1 MNLFLI
7 SAPQQFLGAFEA
19 RAYFGLSSADCHL
32 VVVHRG
38 TRAQLEQLRAVA
50 AEREWGRETWLS
62 VDGRWSWSHWLRGW
76 RGLERLARRYR
87 GADRLFLG
95 FYRSLGIHHFATR
108 AGARQTILLDDGL
121 STLSVPRLR
130 RDEWSATEH
139 FPEAWPR
146 RLAKRMLG
154 VGKSSI
160 ERLEY
165 FTIFTLETHEPV
177 HRHRFERIRDEF
189 GGSGASGE
197 GTVFLG
203 SPLVEDGY
211 VPAER
216 YRSILA
222 AIRERETS
230 PLRYLPHRRELEAN
244 LDGLRRLGWEITREP
259 LPVEFAWARST
270 PPAAVA
276 AFYSSALPNLALLH
290 PGRLD
295 LRAYRLPPDV
305 LSEPARLRVDECY
318 RHFEAQ
324 FPAIELR
331 DPSQSPCPTP

>member
-7 SAPQQFLGAFEA
+7 SAPQQLLGAFEA

-50 AEREWGRETWLS
+50 AGREWGRETWLG

-76 RGLERLARRYR
+76 RRLERLARRYR
-87 GADRLFLG
+87 GVDRLFLG

-108 AGARQTILLDDGL
+108 ADARQTILLDDGL
-121 STLSVPRLR
+121 STLAVPRLR
-130 RDEWSATEH
+130 RDEWSANEH
-139 FPEAWPR
+139 FPEPWPR
-146 RLAKRMLG
+146 RLAKRMFG
-154 VGKSSI
+154 VGRAPI

-189 GGSGASGE
+189 QSPLESDGS
-197 GTVFLG
+197 TVFLG

-216 YRSILA
+216 YRSTLE
-222 AIRERETS
+222 AIRGHERS
-230 PLRYLPHRRELEAN
+230 PLRYLPHRRELEGN
-244 LDGLRRLGWEITREP
+244 LDGLRRLGWEIVRES
-259 LPVEFAWARST
+259 LPVEFAWARSA

-276 AFYSSALPNLALLH
+276 GFYSSALPNLALLH
-290 PGRLD
+290 GGRLD
-295 LRAYRLPPDV
+295 LSAYRLPSDL

-318 RHFEAQ
+318 RHFEDH
-324 FPAIELR
+324 FPAIEVR
-331 DPSQSPCPTP
+331 DPSQFPCPTP